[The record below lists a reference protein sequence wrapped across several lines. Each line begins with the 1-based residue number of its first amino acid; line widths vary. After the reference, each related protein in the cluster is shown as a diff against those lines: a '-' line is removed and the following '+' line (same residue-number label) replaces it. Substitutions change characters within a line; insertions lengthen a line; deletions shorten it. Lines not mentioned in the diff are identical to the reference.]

1 MYFYVYQVLDKITLM
16 PEENLYSGIIL
27 GLQYSLWLE
36 LTFQISV
43 IFATLDFHTS
53 WNHISVNVRSN
64 IMVCNTRDRLEK
76 RKEKFI

>member
-43 IFATLDFHTS
+43 IFVTLDFYTS
-53 WNHISVNVRSN
+53 WNQISVNVRSN